1 MSLSH
6 SHTDTLNHEK
16 ITVRTILIS
25 LLLLPFIYKWHIECE
40 ALRYTFPTLMAPFYS
55 VVFTL
60 MVIAMLNIAVK
71 KYAAKYALTGG
82 ELISLYVLMSIT
94 LLFMS
99 YDMFLPLVS
108 IIVHAFYFGTPENE
122 WRELFWRYLPDW
134 LTIND
139 PSVLS
144 AFYLGDEPFFETYYV
159 RKWLIP
165 TFWWCA
171 FTFALIFVMQC
182 INVIIRKQWT
192 EQERLVYPIVELPYQ
207 LAYNTNRFLRSRA
220 MWWGFGIASIIS
232 LMNGVNIFFP
242 SIPAFPNKHIPLN
255 ALFTERP
262 WTALLRGGDA
272 IIIYPFAVGLGFLM
286 PLELLTSCLLFFF
299 LYKVQYFVA
308 ILTGLENIPG
318 FPYPYEQNIG
328 AYIGICAVALWGT
341 RRQIWR
347 AFRTAFGRRQVA
359 DAKEPMRYRT
369 AFLGIVFGGIFI
381 IGFAMHGGMAMWIAV
396 LFFVC
401 TFCDNCDSTHAHSR
415 TNRFPYS
422 LNNFYWT
429 AP

>member
-1 MSLSH
+1 MPQQRSPMVMP
-6 SHTDTLNHEK
+6 NREK
-16 ITVRTILIS
+16 ITLRTILIS
-25 LLLLPFIYKWHIECE
+25 LLLLPLIYKWHIECE

-60 MVIAMLNIAVK
+60 LVIAVFNVGVK
-71 KYAAKYALTGG
+71 KYASRHALTGG

-122 WRELFWRYLPDW
+122 WRELFWGYLPDW

-139 PSVLS
+139 PSVLR
-144 AFYLGDEPFFETYYV
+144 AFYFGEERFFQIHYLS
-159 RKWLIP
+159 KWMIP

-207 LAYNTNRFLRSRA
+207 LAYNTNRFLRSRP
-220 MWWGFGIASIIS
+220 MWWGFSIAAIIS
-232 LMNGVNIFFP
+232 LVNGIHIFFP
-242 SIPAFPNKHIPLN
+242 SIPAFPNKYIPLTP
-255 ALFTERP
+255 LFTERP

-272 IIIYPFAVGLGFLM
+272 IIVYPFAVGLGFLM

-299 LYKVQYFVA
+299 LYKGQYFVA
-308 ILTGLENIPG
+308 ILSGLENIPG

-341 RRQIWR
+341 RR
-347 AFRTAFGRRQVA
+347 
-359 DAKEPMRYRT
+359 
-369 AFLGIVFGGIFI
+369 
-381 IGFAMHGGMAMWIAV
+381 
-396 LFFVC
+396 
-401 TFCDNCDSTHAHSR
+401 
-415 TNRFPYS
+415 
-422 LNNFYWT
+422 
-429 AP
+429 